1 MILAVDVY
9 YYNEEATAGAVA
21 FADWSSSQEDEV
33 YVSHISSVEDY
44 VPGEF
49 YRRELPCIMQLMT
62 EHRLSP
68 DIIIIDG
75 LVYLDG
81 FHKPG
86 LGKYL
91 FDALGARIPVVGVA
105 KSRFL
110 SASDEIRVFRGRS
123 NTPLYV
129 TSAGI
134 PLAKAKTCIMS
145 MHGKFRIPSMLKKAD
160 RISKQYAGNL
170 FPLTEQ

>member
-1 MILAVDVY
+1 MILSIDIHY
-9 YYNEEATAGAVA
+9 CDEKATACAVA
-21 FADWSSSQEDEV
+21 FADWPSSQEDAV
-33 YVSHISSVEDY
+33 YVTHVSKVEDY

-49 YRRELPCIMQLMT
+49 YRRELPCIMQLIT
-62 EHRLSP
+62 EHSLSP

-81 FHKPG
+81 FYKPG

-91 FDALGARIPVVGVA
+91 FDALGGRIPVVGVA

-110 SASDEIRVFRGRS
+110 STPDEIRVYRGRS

-129 TSAGI
+129 TSAGM
-134 PLAKAKTCIMS
+134 PLAEAKTCIIS
-145 MHGKFRIPSMLKKAD
+145 MHGNFRIPSMLKKAD
-160 RISKQYAGNL
+160 RISKQYAGSNGNN
-170 FPLTEQ
+170 